1 MELERLS
8 TDRATGNGYTRWKAP
23 GNNDIGYGTYSAT
36 MGVTTHGIIPIEP
49 SGDALDRDYAQ
60 IAKMVLE
67 SEQCNVSIRNNF
79 EKGLNVATDI
89 YIPEEYRI

>member
-1 MELERLS
+1 M
-8 TDRATGNGYTRWKAP
+8 ATSMGTVGNYTQFGAP
-23 GNNDIGYGTYSAT
+23 GHNDIGYGTYGAT